1 MSAGIPVA
9 PAVGAGLVGG
19 LVGGPDG
26 EIVLVDDG
34 SAAEDEGAF
43 GRPLTLGAAPTGLGL
58 GDGLGGR
65 ASGPFGGFGVGVG
78 GLVGGPGGLVAVADD
93 VDGVAELVDATTGLT
108 AGAAPSG
115 TGLGGRLFS
124 AGLGPDRILVGDGL
138 ELDGATSA
146 ALGATGALIQ
156 PQGPVVNGAGEW
168 CGYDGVLGQS
178 AACLPGLSCINGLC
192 VDFDAAEYENRSTS
206 TGSVFSQGADPYV
219 ELGERLT
226 VEEMEAMMAK

>member
-34 SAAEDEGAF
+34 SLAEDEGAF
-43 GRPLTLGAAPTGLGL
+43 TRPLTLGAAPTGLGL

-65 ASGPFGGFGVGVG
+65 ASGPFGGFGLGGRLGQAG
-78 GLVGGPGGLVAVADD
+78 GLVGGPSGLVSVADD
-93 VDGVAELVDATTGLT
+93 VDGVAELVDAATGLSP
-108 AGAAPSG
+108 GAAPSG

-156 PQGPVVNGAGEW
+156 PQGPIVNGAGEW
-168 CGYDGVLGQS
+168 CGYDGVLG
-178 AACLPGLSCINGLC
+178 
-192 VDFDAAEYENRSTS
+192 
-206 TGSVFSQGADPYV
+206 
-219 ELGERLT
+219 
-226 VEEMEAMMAK
+226 